1 VNEMDKIVVVRC
13 LDDSVKITRM
23 LNKGYHITGNIPF
36 IDGYIITLT
45 KYEENKPTQ
54 IEEIKVVDLKNPAYN
69 TEIELLKKRGFKIDK
84 HTTATVTMV
93 KLK

>member
-1 VNEMDKIVVVRC
+1 MDKIVVVRC

-45 KYEENKPTQ
+45 K
-54 IEEIKVVDLKNPAYN
+54 
-69 TEIELLKKRGFKIDK
+69 
-84 HTTATVTMV
+84 
-93 KLK
+93 